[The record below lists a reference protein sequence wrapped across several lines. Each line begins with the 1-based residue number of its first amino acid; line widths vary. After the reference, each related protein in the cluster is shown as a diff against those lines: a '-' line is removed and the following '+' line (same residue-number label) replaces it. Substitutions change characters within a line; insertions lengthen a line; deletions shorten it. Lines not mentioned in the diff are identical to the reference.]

1 MEKITLREII
11 QERLGEHYLT
21 VHLEDGDKD
30 NKTNYE
36 KTIEREQKKFKKI
49 LKAYGIEPSIFK
61 VGKQYQFPLM
71 SKKFVL
77 EVLDFNL
84 KKTPIHKLNKK
95 ELKQNGFNDEQL
107 KEVLQMRKV
116 INKLIGYQ
124 INSMNGLNISKK
136 ITSELGINELKAE
149 EIINE
154 TLQSPIPI
162 QQRYSVIFDE
172 EKYPNL
178 TLEQRVDIFH
188 ELQIELETYL
198 NSLEERIETLL

>member
-1 MEKITLREII
+1 MKKITLRAIV

-21 VHLEDGDKD
+21 AYLTNNNKD
-30 NKTNYE
+30 NKNNYE
-36 KTIEREQKKFKKI
+36 KTIEREQNKFKKI
-49 LKAYGIEPSIFK
+49 LKAYGIEPSVFK
-61 VGKQYQFPLM
+61 VGKQYQFPLK
-71 SKKFVL
+71 SKNFVL

-95 ELKQNGFNDEQL
+95 ELQQNGFNDEQL
-107 KEVLQMRKV
+107 KEVFKMRKV

-124 INSMNGLNISKK
+124 INSMNGLNISMI

-154 TLQSPIPI
+154 KLQSPIPI
-162 QQRYSVIFDE
+162 QQRFSAIFDE

-178 TLEQRVDIFH
+178 TLEQRVDIFN

-198 NSLEERIETLL
+198 NTFEERIESLL

>member
-11 QERLGEHYLT
+11 QERLGDHYLT
-21 VHLEDGDKD
+21 VYLEDNNID
-30 NKTNYE
+30 NKKNYE
-36 KTIEREQKKFKKI
+36 KTIEREQNKFKKI
-49 LKAYGIEPSIFK
+49 LKAYGIESSVFK
-61 VGKQYQFPLM
+61 VGRQYQFPLK

-95 ELKQNGFNDEQL
+95 ELQQNGFNEEQL
-107 KEVLQMRKV
+107 KEVFKMRKV

-124 INSMNGLNISKK
+124 INSMNGLNTSKM

-162 QQRYSVIFDE
+162 QQRFSAIFDE
-172 EKYPNL
+172 RKYPYL
-178 TLEQRVDIFH
+178 TLEQRVDIFN

-198 NSLEERIETLL
+198 NSLEERMETLL

>member
-1 MEKITLREII
+1 MGKITLRRII

-21 VHLEDGDKD
+21 ENLKNNNKD
-30 NKTNYE
+30 NKSNYE
-36 KTIEREQKKFKKI
+36 KTIEREQSKFKKI

-61 VGKQYQFPLM
+61 TRKQYQFPLR
-71 SKKFVL
+71 SKVLVL
-77 EVLDFNL
+77 EILEFNL

-95 ELKQNGFNDEQL
+95 ELQQSGFNDEQL
-107 KEVLQMRKV
+107 KEKFKMRKV

-124 INSMNGLNISKK
+124 FNSMYGLNISME

-162 QQRYSVIFDE
+162 QQRFSVVFDE
-172 EKYPNL
+172 QKYPNL
-178 TLEQRVDIFH
+178 TLEQRVDVFN
-188 ELQIELETYL
+188 ELHQELDTFINSIEYKITEL
-198 NSLEERIETLL
+198 I

>member
-11 QERLGEHYLT
+11 QERIGSHYLT
-21 VHLEDGDKD
+21 SILNDNNID
-30 NKTNYE
+30 NKKNYE
-36 KTIEREQKKFKKI
+36 KTIEREQNKFKKI

-61 VGKQYQFPLM
+61 TKKQYQFPLR
-71 SKKFVL
+71 SKDLVL
-77 EVLDFNL
+77 EILEFNL
-84 KKTPIHKLNKK
+84 KKTPIHKLTKK
-95 ELKQNGFNDEQL
+95 ELQQNGFNDEQL
-107 KEVLQMRKV
+107 KEIFKMRKV

-124 INSMNGLNISKK
+124 FNSMYGLNISMA

-162 QQRYSVIFDE
+162 QQRFSAIFDE
-172 EKYPNL
+172 EKYPHL
-178 TLEQRVDIFH
+178 TLEQRVAIFN

-198 NSLEERIETLL
+198 NNIEERIESLL

>member
-1 MEKITLREII
+1 MKKITLRGII

-21 VHLEDGDKD
+21 SDLKDNNKD
-30 NKTNYE
+30 NKSNYE
-36 KTIEREQKKFKKI
+36 KSIEREQNKFKKI
-49 LKAYGIEPSIFK
+49 LKAYGVEPNIFK
-61 VGKQYQFPLM
+61 VGKQYQFPLK

-84 KKTPIHKLNKK
+84 KKTPIHKLNQK

-107 KEVLQMRKV
+107 KEVFRMRKV

-124 INSMNGLNISKK
+124 INSMNGLNISMM

-154 TLQSPIPI
+154 ILISPIPI
-162 QQRYSVIFDE
+162 QQRFSVIFNE
-172 EKYPNL
+172 EKYPHL
-178 TLEQRVDIFH
+178 TLEQRVTIFH

-198 NSLEERIETLL
+198 NSIEDKIESLI